1 MREGK
6 NRFVSVLVFLSRDP
20 RESGGNLAFP
30 SFDALY
36 RRNDTNCSNS
46 RLLVNAKPGKVV
58 FWYNML
64 EDGNLDEYAES
75 IQCAITSSELWVAKF
90 WIWEPSHE

>member
-1 MREGK
+1 
-6 NRFVSVLVFLSRDP
+6 
-20 RESGGNLAFP
+20 
-30 SFDALY
+30 
-36 RRNDTNCSNS
+36 
-46 RLLVNAKPGKVV
+46 VNAKPGKVV